1 MSNSMTKFSI
11 LVILIHGGTN
21 GSVSWL
27 TLFLLLMSGVKG
39 RRREKQTPW
48 TPLWIPPG
56 TISDTLTLRTR
67 WGKEKLCLSH
77 QVFVET
83 VPVCGASRDAERAR
97 LRMEDHLC
105 VLFQM
110 NNTNLKCHSFVPVM
124 HRTHLHEHNKIA
136 QAYLHTVPETS
147 QAALMYRLKANEIYN
162 QLAFSLCINAAYESF
177 YQILMVYFIWYNCG
191 VISKNWSE
199 PLELTGTD

>member
-110 NNTNLKCHSFVPVM
+110 NNTDLKCHSFVPVM

-147 QAALMYRLKANEIYN
+147 QAALMYRLKANWNI
-162 QLAFSLCINAAYESF
+162 
-177 YQILMVYFIWYNCG
+177 
-191 VISKNWSE
+191 
-199 PLELTGTD
+199 